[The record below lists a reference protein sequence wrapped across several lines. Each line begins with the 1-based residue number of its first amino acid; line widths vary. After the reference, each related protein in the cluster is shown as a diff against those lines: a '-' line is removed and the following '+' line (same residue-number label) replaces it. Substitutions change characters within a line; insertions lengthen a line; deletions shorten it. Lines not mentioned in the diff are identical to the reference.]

1 MPASAS
7 DRAKSKESCYGSVSP
22 QTHYFQAIEV
32 ISPSRRWASQGRVKL
47 FSKFLLLLLPLLA
60 ALVASRRCFEL
71 LLYLDSSCFSY
82 SLVVISPLLLLTSS
96 ASQLLRR
103 AWSQHCNP
111 SIKNLRYL
119 TIAGFP
125 IGRQMSHLRSVG
137 GVFIEI

>member
-7 DRAKSKESCYGSVSP
+7 DTAKSKESCYGSVSP
-22 QTHYFQAIEV
+22 QMHYFQATEV

-103 AWSQHCNP
+103 AWSQDCNP
-111 SIKNLRYL
+111 RIKNLR
-119 TIAGFP
+119 
-125 IGRQMSHLRSVG
+125 
-137 GVFIEI
+137 